1 MYGTL
6 GVETDRF
13 AKNPTEWNEDRH
25 YCEAKEFVRQAK
37 VVNDSCE
44 RSVKMIQDYCNVLT
58 KDSEIRRGL
67 LKAVDSSR
75 EYFPN
80 FSKETLNK
88 GIK

>member
-6 GVETDRF
+6 GVETDRL
-13 AKNPTEWNEDRH
+13 AKNPTEWNEGIH
-25 YCEAKEFVRQAK
+25 YCEAREFGRQAK

-75 EYFPN
+75 DHFSN

-88 GIK
+88 DIK